1 MSLLQAVNKK
11 CTENQTRNMIKVA
24 ATSTDE
30 RKQKIMNMLRQ
41 ITHNQS
47 PTLKQFGIQV
57 GTEFTNVP
65 ARILTAPTLEYSNNK
80 TVVPAKGQWRVDNL
94 QFLTPKALTRYAVLI
109 MDRNVRD
116 VRQFCE
122 CVSVVALHV

>member
-30 RKQKIMNMLRQ
+30 RRQKIMDMLRQ

-57 GTEFTNVP
+57 STEFANVP
-65 ARILTAPTLEYSNNK
+65 ARILPAPTLEYNNNK

-94 QFLTPKALTRYAVLI
+94 QFLQPKALTRYAVLI

-122 CVSVVALHV
+122 CVSVVASQV